1 MKATINF
8 ALFGLYAIA
17 SNALAVDD
25 DLDLEPCINGDVS
38 ESGLFASQEEE
49 DRFVRDRLAVSDLE
63 LDLELEP
70 CINGD
75 VSSTGLY
82 SSQEA
87 EDLRT
92 SMPLAQT
99 EQ

>member
-1 MKATINF
+1 MKTTINF
-8 ALFGLYAIA
+8 ALFGLYAMA
-17 SNALAVDD
+17 SNALAVEY

-49 DRFVRDRLAVSDLE
+49 DRFVRSRFALSDL
-63 LDLELEP
+63 DLEP

-75 VSSTGLY
+75 VSSSGLY

-87 EDLRT
+87 EDIHT
-92 SMPLAQT
+92 SMPVAHS
-99 EQ
+99 EK

>member
-1 MKATINF
+1 MDMKTTFNF
-8 ALFGLYAIA
+8 ALFGLYAMA
-17 SNALAVDD
+17 TNALAMDY

-49 DRFVRDRLAVSDLE
+49 DRFISDRIAVSN
-63 LDLELEP
+63 LDLEP

-75 VSSTGLY
+75 VSSSGLY

-87 EDLRT
+87 EELRT
-92 SMPLAQT
+92 NMPLAQS
-99 EQ
+99 EN

>member
-8 ALFGLYAIA
+8 ALFGLYAMA
-17 SNALAVDD
+17 STALAVEY

-38 ESGLFASQEEE
+38 
-49 DRFVRDRLAVSDLE
+49 
-63 LDLELEP
+63 
-70 CINGD
+70 
-75 VSSTGLY
+75 SSGLY

-92 SMPLAQT
+92 SMPLAQS
-99 EQ
+99 EN

>member
-8 ALFGLYAIA
+8 ALFGLYALA
-17 SNALAVDD
+17 ANALAMDN

-49 DRFVRDRLAVSDLE
+49 DQFVRDRLEASD
-63 LDLELEP
+63 LDLEA
-70 CINGD
+70 CINGG
-75 VSSTGLY
+75 VSSSGLY

-87 EDLRT
+87 EDIRNSL
-92 SMPLAQT
+92 PLVQND
-99 EQ
+99 

>member
-8 ALFGLYAIA
+8 ALFGLYAMA
-17 SNALAVDD
+17 ANALAVDY

-38 ESGLFASQEEE
+38 ESGLFASQEDE
-49 DRFVRDRLAVSDLE
+49 DRFISDRLAVSDQ
-63 LDLELEP
+63 DLEA

-75 VSSTGLY
+75 VSSSGLY

-92 SMPLAQT
+92 SMPLAQS
-99 EQ
+99 EN